1 MALFDFGKK
10 NKLEKLKK
18 CLEIED
24 YDKAVIIADQIP
36 IRQVKNVS
44 ELNILGKAYKK
55 HEDFFLAREFFERSY
70 KQRRSRIVLMDLMDC
85 CLALKDLEFTEHYF
99 NEYQKL
105 APEDKVTQYKYRY
118 EIEKIKGRERKLL
131 ISILEELKVLEYV
144 EEYAYELAF
153 QYHKVG
159 RKKACINECK
169 DIISWFGFGKSVER
183 AKRLLAYYRGEISL
197 EELEPERGYY
207 AKNPIVQEKKQE
219 EVKKE
224 PKQEKTEDEG
234 WIASK
239 AQKLREEVRKIE
251 ETSNFQEEVRKA
263 EEAAR
268 IRKEARREEELKK
281 IQEQEAEKIKE
292 TIRIQEEISSTQEEK
307 ENTEAIE
314 DEIVKNE
321 ESKNEELLKNEILD
335 VTVEVKTEQIEHL
348 MKQFAQSEFFV
359 LSSEKMDIPKEKY
372 KELIDLLEKKEISLE
387 EILQGFARVN
397 HVKQQVLKCMDMVVK
412 TKENSFFAVMG
423 EEKSGKTTLAL
434 KIIKLLFKLELIKY
448 DRTAIVDAVQLNQ
461 ISIKEYKSQLKNCN
475 IIVEHAS
482 SITEKTMKELIDFVR
497 ENEKE
502 TCLFLEDSLM
512 EMKKIVSS
520 EKEWSVL
527 FYNQVLLQE
536 YTLQELMGFA
546 YDYITK
552 EDYSIDINAAKVLWE
567 KIDEIIKFHRKE
579 SSLSYVMKLIKAT
592 LEHAEVR
599 RNNILLEMV
608 VQGKIQKE
616 NTLVILPEDILEN
629 VIL

>member
-10 NKLEKLKK
+10 KKLEKLKQ
-18 CLEIED
+18 CLEVKNYEEAI
-24 YDKAVIIADQIP
+24 IIADQIP

-44 ELNILGKAYKK
+44 ELNMLGKAYKK

-70 KQRRSRIVLMDLMDC
+70 KQRRSRIILMDLMDC
-85 CLALKDLEFTEHYF
+85 CLALKDLEAIEHYF

-131 ISILEELKVLEYV
+131 ITILEELKVLEYV

-197 EELEPERGYY
+197 EELEPQDAYY
-207 AKNPIVQEKKQE
+207 TKKPIVQEKKQE
-219 EVKKE
+219 ESKKE
-224 PKQEKTEDEG
+224 LKREQTEDEV
-234 WIASK
+234 WIANK
-239 AQKLREEVRKIE
+239 AEKIREEVRKIE
-251 ETSNFQEEVRKA
+251 ETASFQEEVKKA
-263 EEAAR
+263 EEASR
-268 IRKEARREEELKK
+268 IRKEARRVEELKG
-281 IQEQEAEKIKE
+281 IQEAEKLEE
-292 TIRIQEEISSTQEEK
+292 TIRVQEEVSSTQEENIEVI
-307 ENTEAIE
+307 EN
-314 DEIVKNE
+314 EIVKNE
-321 ESKNEELLKNEILD
+321 ELVKDGMLD
-335 VTVEVKTEQIEHL
+335 VVVEVKTEQIEHVT
-348 MKQFAQSEFFV
+348 KEFSPSDFFV
-359 LSSEKMDIPKEKY
+359 LESEKVDIPKEKY
-372 KELIDLLEKKEISLE
+372 KELFDLLEEKKISLE
-387 EILQGFARVN
+387 EILQSFSRVD
-397 HVKQQVLKCMDMVVK
+397 HVNQQVLKCMDMSLK

-434 KIIKLLFKLELIKY
+434 KMIKLLFKLEWIKY
-448 DRTAIVDAVQLNQ
+448 DRTAIIDAEQLNQ
-461 ISIKEYKSQLKNCN
+461 IAIREYRSQLRNCN
-475 IIVEHAS
+475 IIVERAGS
-482 SITEKTMKELIDFVR
+482 MTEKTINELVDFMR
-497 ENEKE
+497 EQPKE
-502 TCLFLEDSLM
+502 TCLFLEDTLI
-512 EMKKIVSS
+512 EMKKIISS

-552 EDYSIDINAAKVLWE
+552 EDYSIDDVAAKVLWE
-567 KIDEIIKFHRKE
+567 KINEIVKFHRKE
-579 SSLSYVMKLIKAT
+579 SSLSYVMQLIKAT
-592 LEHAEVR
+592 LQHAEAR
-599 RNNILLEMV
+599 RNNTLLEMV
-608 VQGKIQKE
+608 TQGKIQKE
-616 NTLVILPEDILEN
+616 DQLVIIPEDILEN

>member
-10 NKLEKLKK
+10 KKLEKLKK
-18 CLEIED
+18 CLEVEN
-24 YDKAVIIADQIP
+24 YDEAVIIADQIP

-44 ELNILGKAYKK
+44 ELNMLGKAYKK

-70 KQRRSRIVLMDLMDC
+70 KQRHSRIILMDLMDC

-118 EIEKIKGRERKLL
+118 EIEKMKGRERKLL
-131 ISILEELKVLEYV
+131 ITILEELKVLEYV

-159 RKKACINECK
+159 RKKACVNECK

-183 AKRLLAYYRGEISL
+183 AKRLLAYYKGEISL
-197 EELEPERGYY
+197 EELEPESGYY
-207 AKNPIVQEKKQE
+207 AKKPIVKEKKQE

-224 PKQEKTEDEG
+224 PKQEQSEDEG

-239 AQKLREEVRKIE
+239 AQKLREEVKKIE
-251 ETSNFQEEVRKA
+251 ETSNFQEEVKKA
-263 EEAAR
+263 EEASR

-281 IQEQEAEKIKE
+281 IQEQEAEKIEE
-292 TIRIQEEISSTQEEK
+292 TIRIQEEISSTQEE
-307 ENTEAIE
+307 NTEAIE
-314 DEIVKNE
+314 EEIVKNE
-321 ESKNEELLKNEILD
+321 ESKNKELVKDEMLD
-335 VTVEVKTEQIEHL
+335 ATVEVKTEQIEHL
-348 MKQFAQSEFFV
+348 MEQSSQSEFFV
-359 LSSEKMDIPKEKY
+359 LSLEKMDIPKEKY
-372 KELIDLLEKKEISLE
+372 KEFIDLLEKKKISLE
-387 EILQGFARVN
+387 EILQSFARVE
-397 HVKQQVLKCMDMVVK
+397 HVKQQVLKCMDMSLK

-434 KIIKLLFKLELIKY
+434 KMIKLLFKLELIKY

-475 IIVEHAS
+475 IIVENAS
-482 SITEKTMKELIDFVR
+482 SMTEKTITELVDFVR
-497 ENEKE
+497 EHQKE

-512 EMKKIVSS
+512 EMKKILSS

-552 EDYSIDINAAKVLWE
+552 EDYSIDNIAAKVLWE

-579 SSLSYVMKLIKAT
+579 SSLSYVMQLIKAT
-592 LEHAEVR
+592 LQHAEAR
-599 RNNILLEMV
+599 RNNILLDMV
-608 VQGKIQKE
+608 AQGKIQKE
-616 NTLVILPEDILEN
+616 NPLVILPEDILEN

>member
-44 ELNILGKAYKK
+44 ELNMLGKAYKK

-70 KQRRSRIVLMDLMDC
+70 KQRRSRSILMDLMDC
-85 CLALKDLEFTEHYF
+85 CLVLKDLESTEHYF

-118 EIEKIKGRERKLL
+118 EIEKMKGRERKLL

-144 EEYAYELAF
+144 EDYAYELAF

-197 EELEPERGYY
+197 EELEPEHGYY
-207 AKNPIVQEKKQE
+207 AKKSIVQEKKQE

-224 PKQEKTEDEG
+224 PKQEKTEDEV
-234 WIASK
+234 WIANK

-251 ETSNFQEEVRKA
+251 ETPNFQEEVRKA
-263 EEAAR
+263 EEASR
-268 IRKEARREEELKK
+268 IRKEARCAEELKK
-281 IQEQEAEKIKE
+281 IQEQEAEKIE
-292 TIRIQEEISSTQEEK
+292 EIIEIQEEVSSTQEEK
-307 ENTEAIE
+307 ENTEIIE
-314 DEIVKNE
+314 NKIIKNE
-321 ESKNEELLKNEILD
+321 QSMKEEMVD
-335 VTVEVKTEQIEHL
+335 VTVEVKMEQIEHF
-348 MKQFAQSEFFV
+348 MQESSQSDFFV
-359 LSSEKMDIPKEKY
+359 LSSEKVDIPKEKY
-372 KELIDLLEKKEISLE
+372 KEFLELLEKKKISFE
-387 EILQGFARVN
+387 EILQSFARVD
-397 HVKQQVLKCMDMVVK
+397 HVKQQVLKCIDMSLK

-434 KIIKLLFKLELIKY
+434 KMIKLLFKLELIKY
-448 DRTAIVDAVQLNQ
+448 DRTAIVDAIQLNQ
-461 ISIKEYKSQLKNCN
+461 ISIRECKSQLKNCN
-475 IIVEHAS
+475 IIVEHAGS
-482 SITEKTMKELIDFVR
+482 MTEKTIQELVDFVR
-497 ENEKE
+497 EQQRE
-502 TCLFLEDSLM
+502 TCLFLEDSLR

-520 EKEWSVL
+520 EKEWSIL

-546 YDYITK
+546 YDYIVK
-552 EDYSIDINAAKVLWE
+552 EDYSIDNTAAKVLLE
-567 KIDEIIKFHRKE
+567 KFDEIIKFHRKE
-579 SSLSYVMKLIKAT
+579 SSLSYVMQLIKAT
-592 LEHAEVR
+592 LQHAEAR

-608 VQGKIQKE
+608 AQGKIQKE
-616 NTLVILPEDILEN
+616 NPLVILSEDILEN